1 MSKDE
6 LLQSVSTALIDG
18 KIESSV
24 QLQPRLIFNEYASG
38 SNMLSALAKELH
50 TCEAFYFAVAF
61 ITQSGLI
68 TLKEIFRELEQKGI
82 SGYILTTDYLCFS
95 QPKALYE
102 LMQFHNL
109 QIRIYTKENFHV
121 KGYIF
126 KQREYYSILVGS
138 SNLTQ
143 TALKLNKEWNMKLNS
158 HRDGDL
164 IFKMRNEFSKMW
176 QNAAVLNETWLDSY
190 TKTYNAVHLLRCQME
205 RQLKSNVSAVKFV
218 PNKMQV
224 EALAA
229 IEKLRTAGQRKA
241 LLVSATGTGKT
252 YLSAFAMKKA
262 KVKRLLFLVHRE
274 QILKQAAT
282 TFNNVLR
289 DKMQSEDIKIGL
301 LSSGD
306 KDFTA
311 DYLFSTVSMMSKV
324 DIYTRFAPTYFDY
337 IIIDETHRAGAES
350 YKKILAYFKP
360 QFLLGMTATPERT
373 DGFDIYALFDYNIA
387 YEIRLQ
393 EAMEENLLCPF
404 HYFGVSDICV
414 DGREIDDDSA
424 FSDLTIDARVEH
436 IIAKS
441 QFYGYSG
448 ERIKG
453 LVFCRSIE
461 EACALSEKFNDRGF
475 NTEALCG
482 KDSAKKRETAVLR
495 LEQQGRKGGLDYIF
509 TVDIMNEG
517 IDIPAVNQIIMLRP
531 TKSAIIFVQQ
541 MGRGLRKY
549 PDKEYVVILD
559 FIGNYRNNFMIPIA
573 LSGDTSYNKDTIR
586 RYIFEGNRFLA
597 GCSTINFDEISRK
610 KIYAAIDTAKLSET
624 ALLKNEYLNL
634 KQKLGKIPRIKD
646 FERFSAIDILKFL
659 DKFGSYHHFLQKYDK
674 DYSIKLNAVQEEMLI
689 FVCRRFA
696 KGKRIYE
703 LSLLQ
708 YMINHNK
715 AKNLLKYLQEDLNR
729 QLSPIEKQ
737 SVINNLT
744 NQFTIAN
751 EQAKY
756 AHCVFIQP
764 MRKNNSSD
772 SDYEVHEDFFRE
784 LQNRE
789 FKQIL
794 SEIID
799 FAMGQ
804 YHKYYTKSYNQTNLV
819 LYRKYTYEEVCYL
832 LNWRQKINPNAMAG
846 YFYEKSTHTMPV
858 FINYIKPD
866 SKRVDYANEFIGN
879 SMITAYSKSNRK
891 LDSTDARHIYDAQK
905 ECNKLYLF
913 VRRNDKDKDAKEFYF
928 LGEIEAQG
936 KPEYAPKYNGFKIL
950 YKLLTPIRED
960 IFDYLTS

>member
-1 MSKDE
+1 MSKEE

-24 QLQPRLIFNEYASG
+24 QLQPKLIFNEYASG

-102 LMQFHNL
+102 LMQFRNL
-109 QIRIYTKENFHV
+109 QVRIYTKENFHV

-143 TALKLNKEWNMKLNS
+143 TALKLNKEWNMKLHS
-158 HRDGDL
+158 YRDGDL
-164 IFKMRNEFSKMW
+164 IFKMRNEFAKMW
-176 QNAAVLNETWLDSY
+176 QNATVLNEAWLDSY
-190 TKTYNAVHLLRCQME
+190 KKTYKAVHLLRHQME
-205 RQLKSNVSAVKFV
+205 QHLESNLSATAKFV

-229 IEKLRTAGQRKA
+229 IEKLRTAGEKKA

-252 YLSAFAMKKA
+252 YLSAFAVKQA

-274 QILKQAAT
+274 QILKQATT

-289 DKMQSEDIKIGL
+289 DKMQSENINIGL
-301 LSSGD
+301 LSSND

-311 DYLFSTVSMMSKV
+311 NYLFSTVSMMSKA

-393 EAMEENLLCPF
+393 QAMEENLLCPF

-414 DGREIDDDSA
+414 NGREIDDDSA

-461 EACALSEKFNDRGF
+461 EAYALSEKFNDRGF

-482 KDSAKKRETAVLR
+482 KDSAKNRETAVSR
-495 LEQQGRKGGLDYIF
+495 LEQRERKGGLDYIF

-573 LSGDTSYNKDTIR
+573 LSGDISYNKDTIR

-624 ALLKNEYLNL
+624 ALLKNEYFNL
-634 KQKLGKIPRIKD
+634 KQKLGKIPRIED
-646 FERFSAIDILKFL
+646 FERFSAVDILKFM

-674 DYSIKLNAVQEEMLI
+674 DYRIKLNAVQEEMLVFI
-689 FVCRRFA
+689 CRRFA
-696 KGKRIYE
+696 KGKRLYE
-703 LSLLQ
+703 LLLLQ
-708 YMINHNK
+708 YMIDNK
-715 AKNLLKYLQEDLNR
+715 VRNLFTRLQIN
-729 QLSPIEKQ
+729 LSPIEKQ

-764 MRKNNSSD
+764 MRKNSD
-772 SDYEVHEDFFRE
+772 WEVHENFFRE
-784 LQNRE
+784 LQAAE
-789 FKQIL
+789 FKQML
-794 SEIID
+794 AEIIN
-799 FAMGQ
+799 FAMRQ
-804 YHKYYTKSYNQTNLV
+804 YHKYYTDSYQQTNLV

-846 YFYEKSTHTMPV
+846 YFYEKVTHTLPV

-928 LGEIEAQG
+928 LGEITAQG

-950 YKLLTPIRED
+950 YKLLTPVRED
-960 IFDYLTS
+960 IFDYLMS